1 MQIQAIV
8 SLKCDVLWSSG
19 EFCIVIFNFFV
30 PKQDAFVRFALLERI
45 LKRNWKYSY
54 SILVIL
60 SSCHVL
66 LSVVSTADS
75 RTFADVNYSQL

>member
-45 LKRNWKYSY
+45 LKRN
-54 SILVIL
+54 
-60 SSCHVL
+60 
-66 LSVVSTADS
+66 
-75 RTFADVNYSQL
+75 